1 MNIRKI
7 MLLEIKKG
15 LSFKDRI
22 FLHIFKRY
30 SMRIYQNGF
39 DDGYYYNEKKNL

>member
-15 LSFKDRI
+15 LSLKDRI
-22 FLHIFKRY
+22 VLHIFKRY